1 MKSILIKLFW
11 PVLGPFE
18 KGDGPYSYK
27 ASSRSILLIVGV
39 LFGGLSGG
47 SLFFSIQKGEYAAFL
62 PIVVFFGVAL
72 VCLVVGGL
80 GTDRAV
86 ATLWGNAK
94 SSRKGK

>member
-1 MKSILIKLFW
+1 MKSILIKLLW
-11 PVLGPFE
+11 PILGRFE
-18 KGDGPYSYK
+18 KGDGPYSFK
-27 ASSRSILLIVGV
+27 ASSRNILLIVGV
-39 LFGGLSGG
+39 LFGGLSCG
-47 SLFFSIQKGEYAAFL
+47 SLFVSIQRGEYSAFL

-72 VCLVVGGL
+72 VCLVVGAL